1 MGLSRIIQ
9 SLKLKPK
16 EQKQLHGGLGP
27 HQSQQT
33 PSSSGSKLAR
43 SSLPPEAITDSPSTD
58 SNTAH
63 DASGNGASDAS
74 DTSNRP
80 GKASSE
86 RLWSQ
91 AYQDLCRRA
100 EPGLMDEFEA
110 QLGGQPLSNPK
121 IVKEAVIQRL
131 SERQNKKWHFTL
143 MGKAHTVRDQAQRLV
158 DLLTFS
164 DRVVKQAVSTQP
176 YAALAW
182 TSVSVLL
189 SVSSPYYIKS
199 ARLLTGT
206 CSCSMLPLPRTR
218 LSWTGLRQLV
228 LFKGIGQPARIS
240 SSPNPSKITT
250 VNSLPSCK
258 ISTR

>member
-1 MGLSRIIQ
+1 M
-9 SLKLKPK
+9 
-16 EQKQLHGGLGP
+16 QLQGGLGP
-27 HQSQQT
+27 RQPQQT

-58 SNTAH
+58 SNAALN
-63 DASGNGASDAS
+63 ASANGASNAS
-74 DTSNRP
+74 DISDRP

-91 AYQDLCRRA
+91 ADQDLCGRA

-121 IVKEAVIQRL
+121 SVKEAVIQRL
-131 SERQNKKWHFTL
+131 SERQDKKWHFTL
-143 MGKAHTVRDQAQRLV
+143 MGKTHTVRDQAQRLV

-164 DRVVKQAVSTQP
+164 DSIVKLAVSTQP
-176 YAALAW
+176 NAALAW

-189 SVSSPYYIKS
+189 SASNPYYIKS

-206 CSCSMLPLPRTR
+206 CSRSMLPLPRTR
-218 LSWTGLRQLV
+218 LWWTGLRQWL
-228 LFKGIGQPARIS
+228 LFKGIGQHARTS
-240 SSPNPSKITT
+240 SSPNPSNTSP
-250 VNSLPSCK
+250 VNSLPNCK